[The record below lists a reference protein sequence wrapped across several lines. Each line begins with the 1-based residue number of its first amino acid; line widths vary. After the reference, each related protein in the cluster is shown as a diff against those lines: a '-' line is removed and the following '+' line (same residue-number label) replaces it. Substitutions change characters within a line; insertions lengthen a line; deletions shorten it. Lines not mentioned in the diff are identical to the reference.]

1 VPNGRILGR
10 QVPMFICLREMEDA
24 EERLLRH
31 HRACEAR
38 ERDMRRILNC
48 LSTDHGA
55 PVVLIDKSGAGLLK
69 R

>member
-1 VPNGRILGR
+1 
-10 QVPMFICLREMEDA
+10 MFICLREMEDA

-55 PVVLIDKSGAGLLK
+55 PVVLIDKSGAGLLE

>member
-1 VPNGRILGR
+1 
-10 QVPMFICLREMEDA
+10 MFICLREMEDA

-48 LSTDHGA
+48 LSTDGA